1 MKKKTKKMAGF
12 SSESSSG
19 EEDDKL
25 QSEEEKESLNNSI
38 QSIGSKRGRPKVP
51 EMWTRVIDLTNDD
64 LVDLRVY
71 ELAPDL
77 LLGNAMKASGR
88 TINLQK
94 VWEPI
99 IWPETYVEDGN
110 SLKVADN
117 QLS

>member
-1 MKKKTKKMAGF
+1 MKKKTKKMVAF
-12 SSESSSG
+12 DSESDSG
-19 EEDDKL
+19 EEDVP
-25 QSEEEKESLNNSI
+25 SEEEKESLNNSLK
-38 QSIGSKRGRPKVP
+38 SIGSKRGRQKIP

-64 LVDLRVY
+64 LDDLRVY

-88 TINLQK
+88 TSKLLTEL
-94 VWEPI
+94 EPI
-99 IWPETYVEDGN
+99 FWPETYVEDGH